1 MKSIIII
8 PSRMESTRL
17 PGKPMI
23 KINGKPMIQRV
34 WEQAI
39 NSKIGDVYVACA
51 EKVVYDLI
59 TTLGGKAIL
68 TDPKIPTGTDRIY
81 QAFLKIKN
89 LNEFEYIINLQGDMP
104 LIQSE
109 IIKKVLYPL
118 ENNYSIGT
126 LATSLDNSE
135 IENPN
140 VTKVEVEWI
149 NNNIGRA
156 KNFFRLNHKISNQI
170 FHHVGIYSFTRYSI
184 ERFVNLP
191 KSKNEAIHNLE
202 QFRAIDSEINIGIT
216 YVPDVPISID
226 TKEDLILAENIIRAK
241 NEKN

>member
-59 TTLGGKAIL
+59 TSQGGKAIL

-126 LATSLDNSE
+126 LATSLDNNE

-156 KNFFRLNHKISNQI
+156 KNFFRLNHNISNQI
-170 FHHVGIYSFTRYSI
+170 FHHVGIYSFTRYSL

-191 KSKNEAIHNLE
+191 KSKNEVIHNLE

-216 YVPDVPISID
+216 YVPDVPTSID
-226 TKEDLILAENIIRAK
+226 TKEDLISAENIIRAK

>member
-23 KINGKPMIQRV
+23 KIDGIPMIQRV

-59 TTLGGKAIL
+59 TNLGGKAIL
-68 TDPKIPTGTDRIY
+68 TDSNIPTGTDRIY
-81 QAFLKIKN
+81 EAFLKIKN
-89 LNEFEYIINLQGDMP
+89 LKEFDNIINLQGDMP

-109 IIKKVLYPL
+109 AIGKVLYPL

-126 LATSLDNSE
+126 LATSLN
-135 IENPN
+135 IKQVQNPN
-140 VTKVEVEWI
+140 VTKVEVEWN

-156 KNFFRLNHKISNQI
+156 KNFFRLNNSLSHQI
-170 FHHVGIYSFTRYSI
+170 FHHVGIYSFTRYSL
-184 ERFVNLP
+184 EKFVNLP
-191 KSKNEAIHNLE
+191 KSKNETIHNLE
-202 QFRAIDSEINIGIT
+202 QFRAIDSEMNIGIT
-216 YVPDVPISID
+216 YVPDIPISID
-226 TKEDLILAENIIRAK
+226 TKEDLISAENIIKAK

>member
-1 MKSIIII
+1 
-8 PSRMESTRL
+8 MESTRL

-51 EKVVYDLI
+51 DKVVHDLI
-59 TTLGGKAIL
+59 ITLGGKAIL

-89 LNEFEYIINLQGDMP
+89 LNEFDYIINLQGDMP

-109 IIKKVLYPL
+109 TIKKVLYPL
-118 ENNYSIGT
+118 KNNYSIGT
-126 LATSLDNSE
+126 LATSLSSTE
-135 IENPN
+135 FHNPN

-156 KNFFRLNHKISNQI
+156 KNFFRLNNIISHQI
-170 FHHVGIYSFTRYSI
+170 FHHVGIYSFTISSL
-184 ERFVNLP
+184 EKFVDLP
-191 KSKNEAIHNLE
+191 KSNNEIIHNLE
-202 QFRAIDSEINIGIT
+202 QFRAMDSGLTIGIS
-216 YVPDVPISID
+216 YVPDIPISID
-226 TKEDLILAENIIRAK
+226 TKEDLISAENIIRKK

>member
-23 KINGKPMIQRV
+23 KINGIPMIQRV
-34 WEQAI
+34 WQQAI
-39 NSKIGDVYVACA
+39 NSKIGEVYVACA

-81 QAFLKIKN
+81 QAFLKIKHFK
-89 LNEFEYIINLQGDMP
+89 EFDNIINLQGDMP

-109 IIKKVLYPL
+109 TIKKVLYPL
-118 ENNYSIGT
+118 ENNFSIGT
-126 LATSLDNSE
+126 LATSLDNKE
-135 IENPN
+135 FENPN

-156 KNFFRLNHKISNQI
+156 KNFFRLNNSISHKI
-170 FHHVGIYSFTRYSI
+170 FHHVGIYSFTRYSL
-184 ERFVNLP
+184 ENFVNLP
-191 KSKNEAIHNLE
+191 KSKNETIHNLE

-216 YVPDVPISID
+216 YVPDIPISID
-226 TKEDLILAENIIRAK
+226 TKEDLISAENIIRAK

>member
-1 MKSIIII
+1 MRSIIII

-23 KINGKPMIQRV
+23 KIDGIPMIQRV
-34 WEQAI
+34 WQKAI

-51 EKVVYDLI
+51 EKIIYELI
-59 TTLGGKAIL
+59 TSLGGKAIL

-81 QAFLKIKN
+81 QAFLEIKK
-89 LNEFEYIINLQGDMP
+89 LNEFDNIINLQGDMP
-104 LIQSE
+104 LIQSKT
-109 IIKKVLYPL
+109 IKKVLYPL

-126 LATSLDNSE
+126 LATSLNSQE

-140 VTKVEVEWI
+140 VTKVEVEWV

-156 KNFFRLNHKISNQI
+156 KSFFRLNKSISDQI
-170 FHHVGIYSFTRYSI
+170 FHHVGIYSFKKSSL
-184 ERFVNLP
+184 EKFVNLP
-191 KSKNEAIHNLE
+191 KSKNETIHNLE
-202 QFRAIDSEINIGIT
+202 QLRAIDSEINIGIT
-216 YVPDVPISID
+216 HVPDIPISID
-226 TKEDLILAENIIRAK
+226 TKEDLISAENIIKAK